1 MKKYLI
7 ILLWMV
13 NNNMSDYYDKKYTK
27 VEFIQKSGLR
37 VVETLKI
44 YTY

>member
-13 NNNMSDYYDKKYTK
+13 NNNMSDDYVKKYTK
-27 VEFIQKSGLR
+27 VEFTQK
-37 VVETLKI
+37 VA
-44 YTY
+44 YD